1 MNLSEWAEAQ
11 HIHPQTA
18 YRWFRDGRL
27 PVPAQRVGGPIVVG
41 DLTKCASAHV
51 GKTAIY
57 ARVSSSDQ
65 KPDLDRQVARV
76 TTWTTSNGHSIDSVV
91 TEVWSTLNG
100 KRRKFLALLWDPEV
114 TTIVVEHRDRFARF
128 GAEYVAAAL
137 DANHRRMAVVADAE
151 VDDDL
156 VRDMTELMT
165 SLCARLYGR
174 RSAKNR
180 AEKAL
185 LCAAHNVGPMALS
198 RPDGTMSS

>member
-11 HIHPQTA
+11 HVHPQTA
-18 YRWFRDGRL
+18 YRWFRAGRL
-27 PVPAQRVGGPIVVG
+27 PVPAQRVGGLIVVG
-41 DLTKCASAHV
+41 DLIKSASVRV

-65 KPDLDRQVARV
+65 KPDLDRQVARI
-76 TTWTTSNGHSIDSVV
+76 TTWATSNGYSIDSVV
-91 TEVWSTLNG
+91 TEVGSALNG
-100 KRRKFLALLWDPEV
+100 KRRKFLALLRDPEV

-128 GAEYVAAAL
+128 GSEYVAAAL
-137 DANHRRMAVVADAE
+137 DANHRRMVVVDDAE

-185 LCAAHNVGPMALS
+185 RCAAHNVGPMTLS
-198 RPDGTMSS
+198 HPNEMMSS